1 MGSNYPFP
9 KEEKLNP
16 KIEPTDVDFIKEEEE
31 IEEECFIEPGVCVSL
46 NVDKVS
52 FKEELYENEETNN
65 CSSSNV

>member
-1 MGSNYPFP
+1 MDSIYSFP
-9 KEEKLNP
+9 KEEQLIP

-52 FKEELYENEETNN
+52 CKEELYENEETNN
-65 CSSSNV
+65 SSSSNV